1 MPAGTESAARAAD
14 RRGAHDETLRLLDLD
29 ELPRWSPWP
38 ARLLGLEPFVRPT
51 RDLGK
56 IEEEYDRG
64 KWHQSLVAY
73 RESERTPDP
82 MQLRLMLFGADPGA
96 PRAAVRH
103 GALCVASNEQLL
115 TWHADALA
123 NAMAHAIGRSA
134 TVVELGC
141 GFGALLWHLAKRFPG
156 RRYVG
161 GEYAESA
168 ITLAREL
175 YATTP
180 EIAVEKFNF
189 YDPDYAVLE
198 AAEAPVTVFTSQA
211 IEQLPSAAHVLDVIA
226 RYRDKIAA
234 VFHLEPAYD
243 LYDDTLLG
251 LMRRRYIEIND
262 YNRDLIRELR
272 RRSDLRIV
280 RIEPDVLGWNPFNAL
295 ALVHWEFSGPA

>member
-1 MPAGTESAARAAD
+1 MPAGAESAARAAD
-14 RRGAHDETLRLLDLD
+14 RGGAHDETLRLLDLD

-64 KWHQSLVAY
+64 KWRQSLVAY
-73 RESERTPDP
+73 RESGRTLDP
-82 MQLRLMLFGADPGA
+82 MQLRVMLFGDDPGA

-115 TWHADALA
+115 SWHADALA
-123 NAMAHAIGRSA
+123 NAMAEAIGRSA

-141 GFGALLWHLAKRFPG
+141 GFGALLWHFAKRYPG
-156 RRYVG
+156 RRYLG
-161 GEYAESA
+161 GEYSQSA
-168 ITLAREL
+168 ITLARDL
-175 YATTP
+175 YARTP
-180 EIAVEKFNF
+180 EVAVEKLNF

-211 IEQLPSAAHVLDVIA
+211 IEQLPSAAHVLDVLA
-226 RYRDKIAA
+226 KYRDKIAA

-243 LYDDTLLG
+243 LYGDTLLG
-251 LMRRRYIEIND
+251 LMRRRYIELND
-262 YNRDLIRELR
+262 YNRDLIGVLQGRA
-272 RRSDLRIV
+272 DIRIL
-280 RIEPDVLGWNPFNAL
+280 RIEPEVIGWNPFNAL
-295 ALVHWEFSGPA
+295 ALIHWEPCGAA